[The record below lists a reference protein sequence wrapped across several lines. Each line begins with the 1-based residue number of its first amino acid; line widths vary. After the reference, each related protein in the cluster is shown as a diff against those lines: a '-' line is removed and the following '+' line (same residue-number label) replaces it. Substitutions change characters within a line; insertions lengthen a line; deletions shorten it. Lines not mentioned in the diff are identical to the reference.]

1 MSNTSIVTK
10 LLTLVKGAFGRK
22 DTASDAVREPRAEDK
37 GQAAENGGGEQK
49 TSTATA
55 ERAEEAAP
63 AEQAGEKAAEPAKP
77 EPAGTESEAPAEKT
91 EQAEKASAEQ
101 ADEEKAPAEKA
112 ATSAPEGTAEAPA
125 GEKESAETP
134 APATDDVPEQD
145 AAIAQELDTNENH
158 TEVASD
164 DVLERVRKGAAPS
177 AEELAVPT
185 YDELTLP
192 SIRARLRK
200 LTIDQVRDLR
210 AYEVAHQSRPEFI
223 KMYDNRIAKLQAEED

>member
-22 DTASDAVREPRAEDK
+22 ETASGAVQEPRAE
-37 GQAAENGGGEQK
+37 GEGRTAENGGGEQK
-49 TSTATA
+49 ISTATT
-55 ERAEEAAP
+55 ERTEQAAP
-63 AEQAGEKAAEPAKP
+63 AERAAPSVVVDEDTAAAETPEEEPAPSPEAEKP
-77 EPAGTESEAPAEKT
+77 EP
-91 EQAEKASAEQ
+91 
-101 ADEEKAPAEKA
+101 
-112 ATSAPEGTAEAPA
+112 
-125 GEKESAETP
+125 AETP
-134 APATDDVPEQD
+134 APATDDVPEKD
-145 AAIAQELDTNENH
+145 AAIAKELDTNENH

-164 DVLERVRKGAAPS
+164 EVLERVRKGAAPS

-210 AYEVAHQSRPEFI
+210 SYEVAHQSRPEFV
-223 KMYDNRIAKLQAEED
+223 KMYDNRIAKLQAEEG

>member
-22 DTASDAVREPRAEDK
+22 GAAPGAVQEPRTEDK
-37 GQAAENGGGEQK
+37 GQAAENAGGEQE

-55 ERAEEAAP
+55 ERTEAAAP
-63 AEQAGEKAAEPAKP
+63 AEQAGDRAAESAEPGTAEPEAAKT
-77 EPAGTESEAPAEKT
+77 EPEAPAEK
-91 EQAEKASAEQ
+91 AEKPVKAE
-101 ADEEKAPAEKA
+101 KPAPAEKA
-112 ATSAPEGTAEAPA
+112 VKAEKPAPA
-125 GEKESAETP
+125 EKAEKP
-134 APATDDVPEQD
+134 APATDDVPEKD
-145 AAIAQELDTNENH
+145 AAIAQELGTNEDH

-210 AYEVAHQSRPEFI
+210 SYEVAHQSRPEFI
-223 KMYDNRIAKLQAEED
+223 KMYDNRIAKLQAEG

>member
-22 DTASDAVREPRAEDK
+22 DTASVAVQEPRAENK
-37 GQAAENGGGEQK
+37 GQAAKNGGEQEA
-49 TSTATA
+49 STATA
-55 ERAEEAAP
+55 ERTEEAVP
-63 AEQAGEKAAEPAKP
+63 AEQVGEKAAESAKAEPEVPAAKA
-77 EPAGTESEAPAEKT
+77 EPAEK
-91 EQAEKASAEQ
+91 
-101 ADEEKAPAEKA
+101 PV
-112 ATSAPEGTAEAPA
+112 
-125 GEKESAETP
+125 
-134 APATDDVPEQD
+134 PATDDVPEKD
-145 AAIAQELDTNENH
+145 AAIAQELDTNEDR
-158 TEVASD
+158 TEVAGD

-210 AYEVAHQSRPEFI
+210 SYEVAHQSRPEFI
-223 KMYDNRIAKLQAEED
+223 KMYDNRIAKLQAED

>member
-22 DTASDAVREPRAEDK
+22 DTAPDAVREPRAEAE
-37 GQAAENGGGEQK
+37 GQAAKNGGGEQK

-63 AEQAGEKAAEPAKP
+63 AEQAGEKAAEPETPAQKAAPVEKP
-77 EPAGTESEAPAEKT
+77 A
-91 EQAEKASAEQ
+91 AEQ
-101 ADEEKAPAEKA
+101 ADAEKARVEKA
-112 ATSAPEGTAEAPA
+112 ATSAPEDTAEAP
-125 GEKESAETP
+125 AETP
-134 APATDDVPEQD
+134 APATDDVPEKD

-158 TEVASD
+158 TEVAGD

-210 AYEVAHQSRPEFI
+210 AYEVAHQARPEFI
-223 KMYDNRIAKLQAEED
+223 KMYDNRIAKLQAEEG

>member
-22 DTASDAVREPRAEDK
+22 DTASDAVLEPRAEDG

-63 AEQAGEKAAEPAKP
+63 AEQAGEEAAEPAKP
-77 EPAGTESEAPAEKT
+77 ESAGPESAGTEPEAPVEKAATPAPEAPAE
-91 EQAEKASAEQ
+91 QAE
-101 ADEEKAPAEKA
+101 
-112 ATSAPEGTAEAPA
+112 
-125 GEKESAETP
+125 EKEPAQTPTP
-134 APATDDVPEQD
+134 ATEDVPEKA
-145 AAIAQELDTNENH
+145 AAIAQELGTNEHH

-177 AEELAVPT
+177 ADELAVPT

-210 AYEVAHQSRPEFI
+210 AYEVAHQARPEFI
-223 KMYDNRIAKLQAEED
+223 KMYDNRIAKLQAEER

>member
-22 DTASDAVREPRAEDK
+22 DTASDAVRAPRAEDQ
-37 GQAAENGGGEQK
+37 GQVAENGGGEQE

-55 ERAEEAAP
+55 ERTEEAAP
-63 AEQAGEKAAEPAKP
+63 AEQAGQKTAEPAEAESAKSEPEAPAEKAAASAPEAPAP
-77 EPAGTESEAPAEKT
+77 QPAEKT
-91 EQAEKASAEQ
+91 EQSQKP
-101 ADEEKAPAEKA
+101 APADKA
-112 ATSAPEGTAEAPA
+112 QKPEPV
-125 GEKESAETP
+125 ETP
-134 APATDDVPEQD
+134 SPATDDVPEKD

-158 TEVASD
+158 TEVAGD

-223 KMYDNRIAKLQAEED
+223 KMYDNRIAKLQAE